1 MLLSQPLRVLLLGLL
16 VAVPSLAL
24 AQAVSPKEIQETW
37 VGKSLQGAT
46 GAGRSFTMKMQAD
59 GVITISGDAANDTG
73 TWRLSDD
80 GYCTTWKT
88 IRAGTERCFTVRK
101 LGNGEIRVNNPD
113 GSVSGFISRI
123 E

>member
-1 MLLSQPLRVLLLGLL
+1 MLLNPRLCLLLGMLL
-16 VAVPSLAL
+16 AAPSLAM
-24 AQAVSPKEIQETW
+24 AQAVSPKEIQDTW

-46 GAGRSFTMKMQAD
+46 SAGRSFTLKFQAD

-80 GYCTTWKT
+80 GYCTIWKT

>member
-1 MLLSQPLRVLLLGLL
+1 MSPSQGLRVFLGVLLT
-16 VAVPSLAL
+16 VPTMAMG
-24 AQAVSPKEIQETW
+24 QAVGPKEIQDTW

-46 GAGRSFTMKMQAD
+46 AAGRSFTRKLQAD

-80 GYCTTWKT
+80 GYCTIWKT